1 MTRQANQEILLAASR
16 RPLTALMAVLMLG
29 LAGCGDDGESAAT
42 TTEAAPEVTELG
54 VVASGSHTEAAYAFE
69 LPDRVPAG
77 LTRMSLINDGD
88 ERHHAQLFR
97 LNDDADIGDLAAALA
112 TGDPAAAL
120 TVGTFEGGTALVE
133 PGATSRADAVVE
145 LTEGSYALICFVPG
159 PDGLP
164 HLAHGMLR
172 PFDVVA
178 AGTPAPP
185 TDPPPADVDVELVDY
200 GFELPDTVPADAAL
214 EVTNTAT
221 AEPHEMIVARLDDG
235 AEADDTLAAVVAGE
249 PAPLTVVG
257 GVQALLPGSSQ
268 RLQFDLDAGE
278 YVVMCEIPSPDGTP
292 HVNKGMFR
300 PVTVS

>member
-1 MTRQANQEILLAASR
+1 MTDMEPSRRSLAAIV
-16 RPLTALMAVLMLG
+16 AVLLLG
-29 LAGCGDDGESAAT
+29 LTGCGDNDDGGDAAT
-42 TTEAAPEVTELG
+42 TTTEEASALTELG
-54 VVASGSHTEAAYAFE
+54 VVASGSHTEAAYAFD
-69 LPDRVPAG
+69 LPDQVPAG
-77 LTRMSLINDGD
+77 LTRISLTNDGD

-97 LNDDADIGDLAAALA
+97 LDDDADIGDLAAALA

-120 TVGTFEGGTALVE
+120 AVGRFEGGTALVE
-133 PGATSRADAVVE
+133 PGDTSQAEAVVE

-178 AGTPAPP
+178 ADTAPAAPSA
-185 TDPPPADVDVELVDY
+185 ADSDVGLVDY
-200 GFELPDTVPADAAL
+200 GFELPDSVPADATL

-235 AEADDTLAAVVAGE
+235 AEADEALRAVVAGE

-257 GVQALLPGSSQ
+257 GLQALLPGASQ
-268 RLQFDLDAGE
+268 RLQLDLDAGE

-300 PVTVS
+300 PVTVT